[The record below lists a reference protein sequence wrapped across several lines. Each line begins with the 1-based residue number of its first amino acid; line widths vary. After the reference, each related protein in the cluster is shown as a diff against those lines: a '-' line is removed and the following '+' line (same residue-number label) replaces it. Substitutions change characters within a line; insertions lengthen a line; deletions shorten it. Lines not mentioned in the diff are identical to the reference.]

1 MVRREGEE
9 ACGWMPLC
17 LSDSPLVGVRC
28 FGSDMAE
35 VQELG
40 L

>member
-1 MVRREGEE
+1 MVHREGEG

-28 FGSDMAE
+28 FESVVAE
-35 VQELG
+35 VMELG